1 MGLLNIIAITGV
13 LLALLIIYIKGV
25 KIIIYTKDF
34 CVEKGKD
41 ILKGYSVYMEIKYRK
56 IKCFLLTRKKNNA
69 QKSKR
74 KEAGN
79 DPGLN
84 GIKWWIH

>member
-1 MGLLNIIAITGV
+1 MTLLNIIAIAGV
-13 LLALLIIYIKGV
+13 LLGLLIIYIKGV

-34 CVEKGKD
+34 FVKKGED
-41 ILKGYSVYMEIKYRK
+41 VLKGYSVYLEIKYRN

-79 DPGLN
+79 DSGSA
-84 GIKWWIH
+84 GVK